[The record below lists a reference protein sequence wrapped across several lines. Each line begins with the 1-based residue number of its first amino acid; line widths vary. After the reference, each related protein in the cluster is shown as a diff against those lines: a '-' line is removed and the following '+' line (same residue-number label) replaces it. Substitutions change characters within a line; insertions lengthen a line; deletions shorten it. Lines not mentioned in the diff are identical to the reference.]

1 MPDPNT
7 PPPLDGITPA
17 PAPSPV
23 PVAPVVPAAP
33 AAPVASPAAT
43 TTAAAPAAPAVAA
56 APGAK
61 PPVKPKK
68 GAVSPTIVVF
78 VIVAVIYA
86 FPGLFLSALF
96 PTPDGSLGEIKTAGQ
111 VVYGLGFL
119 FWLGLG
125 LLGVMRIGTIKE
137 KPKMQRMAMIRL
149 ALFEIPMLLLSGA
162 VVGMISRPP
171 TLSLDIVAPLTASEL
186 VSPLSVTFGMETAK
200 KIFDLE
206 KLKPLK
212 YEWDIGNDG
221 LIDQETFDPQ
231 ATFLFPKP
239 GIFTVVCR
247 VLMTNNTRKVVS
259 RRLVI
264 PRASFGVEP
273 PYPIIDEPASFTLD
287 HLFPKGSDSTAPK
300 LVKAKW
306 DFDGDGNIDFESDK
320 PNASFTY
327 HKLGSVNAS
336 VVMTLSNQTQQTL
349 QRIVQVV
356 KPPVQP
362 FPITLETEPSTLLG
376 PPPFGVLFV
385 LKTDEP
391 IANVSWNFGDEKN
404 GEGLRVAHVY
414 NDVGNYTATAI
425 ARSSSGAVAKLSRV
439 VRITNPLEI
448 RDLGFEGK
456 PVVTNFAITGEV
468 PLTVNI
474 TPITTQPLISF
485 SWDAPGATEVLT
497 TDKTINAVYRKEG
510 KYFLDLIGIDPDQ
523 NVLRKRISVSVSS
536 ASSNVQFTM
545 DPPAPTA
552 PALVKF
558 DASDTFISA
567 GEEITGFEW
576 DFGDGFTAADKTKF
590 SGSRIEHLYEKPGT
604 YTITLNVRTT
614 AGTVYTGKQQLVVRA
629 PLIDACFIASRK
641 SGKAPLGVRFDTGCS
656 TGSFSTWLWDFGDG
670 SQSSEQNPTHVFLK
684 TGDFRVVLV
693 ATDKDG
699 LRSSKETTISV
710 TGESQPDPTPPPAND
725 SAASSDSSS
734 SEPSS

>member
-1 MPDPNT
+1 MV
-7 PPPLDGITPA
+7 LYALPA
-17 PAPSPV
+17 
-23 PVAPVVPAAP
+23 
-33 AAPVASPAAT
+33 
-43 TTAAAPAAPAVAA
+43 
-56 APGAK
+56 
-61 PPVKPKK
+61 
-68 GAVSPTIVVF
+68 
-78 VIVAVIYA
+78 
-86 FPGLFLSALF
+86 LFLSAIF
-96 PTPDGSLGEIKTAGQ
+96 PTPDGSLGELKAGAMA
-111 VVYGLGFL
+111 VYGIGFVFWLALGF
-119 FWLGLG
+119 
-125 LLGVMRIGTIKE
+125 LGVMRIGTIKE
-137 KPKMQRMAMIRL
+137 KPKMQRMALIRL
-149 ALFEIPMLLLSGA
+149 CLFEVPMLLVSGA
-162 VVGMISRPP
+162 TVGMIARPP
-171 TLSLDIVAPLTASEL
+171 TLTLDIIAPLTASEL
-186 VSPLSVTFGMETAK
+186 VSPLSVTFGMDTAK

-206 KLKPLK
+206 KLRPLK

-221 LIDQETFDPQ
+221 LIDQETFDAQ

-239 GIFTVVCR
+239 GIFNVVVR
-247 VLMTNNTRKVVS
+247 VLMTNNTRKTVTK
-259 RRLVI
+259 RLVI

-273 PYPIIDEPASFTLD
+273 PYPIIDEPSSFTLD
-287 HLFPKGSDSTAPK
+287 HLFPKGSDNTAPK

-306 DFDGDGNIDFESDK
+306 DFDGDGNVDFESDK
-320 PNASFTY
+320 PSAAWTY

-391 IANVSWNFGDEKN
+391 IANVSWNFGDSKTA
-404 GEGLRVAHVY
+404 EGLRVAKVY
-414 NDVGNYTATAI
+414 NEVGNYTVTAL
-425 ARSSSGAVAKLSRV
+425 ARSQSGAVAKLTRV

-456 PVVTNFAITGEV
+456 PAVRNFVIDGEV

-523 NVLRKRISVSVSS
+523 NVMRKRIAVNVSTAKSD
-536 ASSNVQFTM
+536 VQFTM

-558 DASDTFISA
+558 DASDTFIVT

-576 DFGDGFTAADKTKF
+576 DFGDGFTAAAGTKF
-590 SGSRIEHLYEKPGT
+590 SGSRIEHLYERPGT
-604 YTITLNVRTT
+604 YIIKLNVRTT
-614 AGTVYTGKQQLVVRA
+614 AGTVYTRDRQLVVRA

-656 TGSFSTWLWDFGDG
+656 TGSFSNWLWDFGDG
-670 SQSSEQNPTHVFLK
+670 SQSTEANPTHVFLK
-684 TGDFRVVLV
+684 TGEFRVVLV

-699 LRSSKETTISV
+699 LRSSKETIISV
-710 TGESQPDPTPPPAND
+710 TGDSVDTPSTPPPPED
-725 SAASSDSSS
+725 PPVEESSESS
-734 SEPSS
+734 SEESP

>member
-1 MPDPNT
+1 MTDPQT
-7 PPPLDGITPA
+7 PPSLDGIRPPQPQQPA
-17 PAPSPV
+17 AVPQNPV
-23 PVAPVVPAAP
+23 SAAPVTTKPAEAAP
-33 AAPVASPAAT
+33 AAAATPPGPAA
-43 TTAAAPAAPAVAA
+43 A
-56 APGAK
+56 
-61 PPVKPKK
+61 KPKK
-68 GAVSPTIVVF
+68 PSLLNPT
-78 VIVAVIYA
+78 VIVFAIIAVMYSLPAVVLVSI
-86 FPGLFLSALF
+86 F
-96 PTPDGSLGEIKTAGQ
+96 PTPDGSLGEVKSAAMAI
-111 VVYGLGFL
+111 YGLGLL
-119 FWLGLG
+119 FWLALG

-149 ALFEIPMLLLSGA
+149 ALFEIPMLMVSA
-162 VVGMISRPP
+162 ATVGMIMRPP
-171 TLSLDIVAPLTASEL
+171 TLLLDLVSPQTASEL
-186 VSPLSVTFGMETAK
+186 VSPLSVTFGMDTAK

-206 KLKPLK
+206 KLRPLK

-239 GIFTVVCR
+239 GIYTVVCR

-259 RRLVI
+259 RKLVI
-264 PRASFGVEP
+264 PRASFGIEP
-273 PYPIIDEPASFTLD
+273 PYPIIDEPAALTVE
-287 HLFPKGSDSTAPK
+287 HLFPKTTDTNAPK

-306 DFDGDGNIDFESDK
+306 DFDGDGTVDYESDK
-320 PNASFTY
+320 PTASWTY
-327 HKLGSVNAS
+327 HKLGSINSS

-385 LKTDEP
+385 LKTEEP
-391 IANVSWNFGDEKN
+391 IANVSWNFGDQKT
-404 GEGLRVAHVY
+404 GEGLRVAKVY
-414 NDVGNYTATAI
+414 NEVGNYTVTAL
-425 ARSSSGAVAKLSRV
+425 ARSQSGAVAKLTRV

-448 RDLGFEGK
+448 RDLGFDGK
-456 PVVTNFAITGEV
+456 PEVRNFTIEGQV

-497 TDKTINAVYRKEG
+497 TDKTINAIYRTEG

-523 NVLRKRISVSVSS
+523 NVLRKRISVTVRTPSS
-536 ASSNVQFTM
+536 DVQFTM
-545 DPPAPTA
+545 DPPTPTA

-558 DASDTFISA
+558 DASDTFIA
-567 GEEITGFEW
+567 PGEEITGFEW
-576 DFGDGFTAADKTKF
+576 DFGDGFVTGAGDKTKF

-604 YTITLNVRTT
+604 YSITLNVRTT

-641 SGKAPLGVRFDTGCS
+641 SGKAPLGVRFDTSCS
-656 TGSFSTWLWDFGDG
+656 TGTFTNWLWDFGDG
-670 SQSSEQNPTHVFLK
+670 SQSNEQDPTHVFLK
-684 TGDFRVVLV
+684 TGQFRVVLV

-699 LRSSKETTISV
+699 LRSSKETIITV
-710 TGESQPDPTPPPAND
+710 TGESVSDTPP
-725 SAASSDSSS
+725 SASVSSTDSSQ
-734 SEPSS
+734 

>member
-7 PPPLDGITPA
+7 PPPLDGITPT

-23 PVAPVVPAAP
+23 PVAPVASTPP
-33 AAPVASPAAT
+33 TVA
-43 TTAAAPAAPAVAA
+43 AVAA
-56 APGAK
+56 AVPGSPVAPVVPGA
-61 PPVKPKK
+61 PPAAKPKK
-68 GAVSPTIVVF
+68 GGVSPTVVVF
-78 VIVAVIYA
+78 AIIAVAYCL
-86 FPGLFLSALF
+86 PGLFLSAIF
-96 PTPDGSLGEIKTAGQ
+96 PTPDGSLAEVKTAGY
-111 VVYGLGFL
+111 VVYGLGFM

-125 LLGVMRIGTIKE
+125 MLGIMRIGTIKE

-149 ALFEIPMLLLSGA
+149 CVFEIPMLLVSGA
-162 VVGMISRPP
+162 VIGMISRPP
-171 TLSLDIVAPLTASEL
+171 TLTLDIIAPLTASEL
-186 VSPLSVTFGMETAK
+186 VSPLSVTFGLDSAK

-221 LIDQETFDPQ
+221 LIDQETFDPK
-231 ATFLFPKP
+231 ATFLFAKS
-239 GIFTVVCR
+239 GIFSVVCR

-259 RRLVI
+259 RRLII
-264 PRASFGVEP
+264 PKASFGVEP
-273 PYPIIDEPASFTLD
+273 PYPIIDEPTSFTLE
-287 HLFPKGSDSTAPK
+287 HLFPKGGDSNTPK

-306 DFDGDGNIDFESDK
+306 DFDGDGNVDYESDK
-320 PNASFTY
+320 LNAAFTY

-385 LKTDEP
+385 LKTAEP
-391 IANVSWNFGDEKN
+391 IANVSWNFGDQKN

-425 ARSSSGAVAKLSRV
+425 VRSQSGAVAKLSRV
-439 VRITNPLEI
+439 VRITNPLDI
-448 RDLGFEGK
+448 RDLSFEGK
-456 PVVTNFAITGEV
+456 PSVQGFSITGEV

-523 NVLRKRISVSVSS
+523 NVMRKRISVSVNS

-590 SGSRIEHLYEKPGT
+590 SGSRIEHLYERPGT

-656 TGSFSTWLWDFGDG
+656 TGAFTTWLWDFGDG
-670 SQSSEQNPTHVFLK
+670 SQSNEQNPTHVFLK
-684 TGDFRVVLV
+684 TGEFRVVLV
-693 ATDKDG
+693 STDKDG

-710 TGESQPDPTPPPAND
+710 TGESVAPPPETTEPSTPIDSPPSEPTP
-725 SAASSDSSS
+725 
-734 SEPSS
+734 